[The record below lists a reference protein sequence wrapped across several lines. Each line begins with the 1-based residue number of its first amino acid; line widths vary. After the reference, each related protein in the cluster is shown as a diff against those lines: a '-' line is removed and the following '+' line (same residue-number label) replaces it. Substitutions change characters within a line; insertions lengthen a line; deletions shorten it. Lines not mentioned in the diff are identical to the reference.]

1 MKHDCRISVL
11 LALGVV
17 CGFAAGP
24 KVAPDLAN
32 IPLDKTVDVIVR
44 YRVQPTIRHHQLMV
58 EKGGLWRHH
67 LELVRSEAYTF
78 PAAHLQDLSDDPDVE
93 YIAPDRPLKATLD
106 FAEPAINANLALKYG
121 YDGTGITVAVIDSG
135 IMDSHPDL
143 LDVNGKSR
151 VVYAESFNLTEG
163 NDYFDRY
170 GHGTHVA
177 GILGGDAS
185 MSLGPS
191 FTHTFMGIAPKV
203 KFVNLKVLGRDGTG
217 TDSMVIAAIQRAI
230 ALKST
235 YNIKI
240 INLSLGRPVMESYLK
255 DPLCQ
260 AVEQAWKAGIVVV
273 VAAGN
278 GGRDN
283 SHRTNGYGTITSPGN
298 DPYVITVGAMK
309 DRKTLARSDDQMA
322 SYSSKGPTL
331 FDQIAKPDIVAPG
344 NKIMAALPAGLQLTN
359 TYPGNSVPLGYYVT
373 NGTSQPSTYYFEMSG
388 TSMASPM
395 VAGAAA
401 LLLQK
406 QPSLTPDQIKA
417 KLMKTA
423 SKTFPVSTV
432 STDPVTG
439 AVYTVQNDLFA
450 VGAGYL
456 DTLAALNNMDTISS
470 TKRALSPAVAY
481 NSSTKQVM
489 LVNGSGLVW
498 GDTNLTMSIVWGDQV
513 LLANS
518 IVWGDSLVW
527 GDSTLAGFSMVWG
540 DTIVWGDSNPS
551 SEAINVAIYGEK

>member
-1 MKHDCRISVL
+1 MNHSLRIFVL
-11 LALGVV
+11 LA
-17 CGFAAGP
+17 CGMASGLASP
-24 KVAPDLAN
+24 KIAPDLAN
-32 IPLDKTVDVIVR
+32 MPPDKSVDVIVR
-44 YRVQPTIRHHQLMV
+44 YRVQPTSRHHQLITQ
-58 EKGGLWRHH
+58 EGGRLRHH
-67 LELVRSEAYTF
+67 LELVNSEMYTL
-78 PAAHLQDLSDDPDVE
+78 AAARLQELSDDPDVE
-93 YIAPDRPLKATLD
+93 YIAPDRPLKAMLD

-121 YDGTGITVAVIDSG
+121 YDGSGITVAVIDSG

-143 LDVNGKSR
+143 LDANGKSR
-151 VVYAESFNLTEG
+151 VVYAESFNLKEG

-177 GILGGDAS
+177 GILGGNAA

-191 FTHTFMGIAPKV
+191 YTHTFMGIAPKV
-203 KFVNLKVLGRDGTG
+203 KFVNLRVLGRDGTG
-217 TDSMVIAAIQRAI
+217 TDSMVIAALQQAV

-240 INLSLGRPVMESYLK
+240 VNLSLGRPVMESYLQ

-283 SHRTNGYGTITSPGN
+283 SHGTNGYGTITSPGN

-309 DRKTLARSDDQMA
+309 DMKTLPRSDDQMA

-331 FDQIAKPDIVAPG
+331 FDQIAKPDLVAPG

-359 TYPGNSVPLGYYVT
+359 TYPGNRVPLSYYVA
-373 NGTSQPSTYYFEMSG
+373 NGTSQASTYYFEMSG

-406 QPSLTPDQIKA
+406 QPSLTPNQIKA

-432 STDPVTG
+432 ATDPVTG
-439 AVYTVQNDLFA
+439 TVYTVQNDLFA

-456 DTLAALNNMDTISS
+456 DALAALNNTDTISS
-470 TKRALSPAVAY
+470 IKSALSPSAVY
-481 NSSTKQVM
+481 NRSTKRVA
-489 LVNGSGLVW
+489 LVSRSGVVW
-498 GDTNLTMSIVWGDQV
+498 GDTNLAMSMVWGDQV

-518 IVWGDSLVW
+518 IVWGDTVVW
-527 GDSTLAGFSMVWG
+527 GDATMAGFSLVWG

>member
-1 MKHDCRISVL
+1 MNHGVRVAVL
-11 LALGVV
+11 LVSGVV
-17 CGFAAGP
+17 CGSAANP

-32 IPLDKTVDVIVR
+32 LPPDKTVDVIVR
-44 YRVQPTIRHHQLMV
+44 YRVQPNGRHQQLMAQR
-58 EKGGLWRHH
+58 GGLLRHH
-67 LELVRSEAYTF
+67 LDLVRSEAYTLS
-78 PAAHLQDLSDDPDVE
+78 AAHLRELSDDPDVE
-93 YIAPDRPLKATLD
+93 YVAPDRPLKATLD

-121 YDGTGITVAVIDSG
+121 YDGSGITVAVIDSG

-143 LDVNGKSR
+143 LDANGKSR

-185 MSLGPS
+185 MSSGS
-191 FTHTFMGIAPKV
+191 SYTRTFMGIAPKV

-230 ALKST
+230 ALKSA

-240 INLSLGRPVMESYLK
+240 INLSLGRPVMESYLQ

-283 SHRTNGYGTITSPGN
+283 SHGTSGYGTITSPGN

-309 DRKTLARSDDQMA
+309 DMKTLSRSDDQMA

-331 FDQIAKPDIVAPG
+331 FDQIVKPDIVAPG
-344 NKIMAALPAGLQLTN
+344 NRIMAALPAGLQLTN
-359 TYPGNSVPLGYYVT
+359 TYPGNRVPLGYYVV
-373 NGTSQPSTYYFEMSG
+373 NGTSQTSTYYFEMSG

-395 VAGAAA
+395 VAGTAA

-423 SKTFPVSTV
+423 SKPFPISTV

-439 AVYTVQNDLFA
+439 TVYTVQNDLFT

-456 DTLAALNNMDTISS
+456 DSLAALNNTDTISS
-470 TKRALSPAVAY
+470 SKRALSPSVVY
-481 NSSTKQVM
+481 NSSTKQAVV
-489 LVNGSGLVW
+489 VNGSGLVW

-527 GDSTLAGFSMVWG
+527 GSSTTAGFSVIWG
-540 DTIVWGDSNPS
+540 DSIVWGDSNPT
-551 SEAINVAIYGEK
+551 SEATNVAIYGEK